1 MWEHGQAECDS
12 SMAHFLP
19 PLFLEVLCVVGANPI
34 NLSVQDAGEFPQG
47 NPPIS
52 SSITQ
57 HNLAAALPEVKGMAE
72 V

>member
-1 MWEHGQAECDS
+1 M
-12 SMAHFLP
+12 
-19 PLFLEVLCVVGANPI
+19 VRANPI
-34 NLSVQDAGEFPQG
+34 NLSVQEAGEFPQG

-57 HNLAAALPEVKGMAE
+57 QNLAAALPEVKGITE